1 MPETFNLKGL
11 AYVPDVRQGIGQ
23 KTDAREVSRAKEVD
37 LKYLYHC
44 PVCFQ
49 LLTEEE
55 DEHLRRAEIAARCT
69 IPKD

>member
-1 MPETFNLKGL
+1 MCPRCSKEPNK
-11 AYVPDVRQGIGQ
+11 

-49 LLTEEE
+49 LLTAEE
-55 DEHLRRAEIAARCT
+55 DERLRRAEIAARCT
-69 IPKD
+69 VPEN